1 MKKSLS
7 AAGYFLGFFCGIA
20 GDWEKEKP
28 QMLYMFSTWRSIPF
42 SKWLV
47 IMVRFRPQDLGQR
60 GAPSKISP
68 KNGGLMIRGES

>member
-1 MKKSLS
+1 MILVTGIVGPN
-7 AAGYFLGFFCGIA
+7 GYVTLT
-20 GDWEKEKP
+20 
-28 QMLYMFSTWRSIPF
+28 TWRSIPF